1 MPVKDN
7 ISPGLQK
14 AAILLMAIGEQEAAE
29 IMKHME
35 PREVQKLGSAM
46 SRLKNIGKDEVD
58 AVINNF
64 VDTVER
70 QASIGHQSDEYV
82 RAVIAKALGEE
93 KGEAITDRILSHS
106 TVSGLEQ
113 LKWLDNRTIAGIL
126 ANEHRQ
132 IVSIV
137 LSYLE
142 ADQAAGVLGHFPE
155 DARHEIIMRIATLDA
170 VHPSAI
176 EELNRIM
183 ETQFATDKF
192 APSSSYGG
200 VKTAADVLNFLDL
213 SSLEAIVNK
222 IKEME
227 PELGAQLEDLM
238 FVFEDLLTIDDRG
251 IQALMRE
258 ISTDS
263 LVFAL
268 KGTSEEIR
276 QKIYSNMSKRAAE
289 MLREDLEAKGPV
301 KVSEVETAQK
311 EIIAVARRLADS
323 GEISL
328 GGKGGEEY
336 V

>member
-46 SRLKNIGKDEVD
+46 SRLRNIAKEEVD
-58 AVINNF
+58 SVINSF

-82 RAVIAKALGEE
+82 RSVIAKALGEE
-93 KGEAITDRILSHS
+93 KAEAITDRILSHS

-113 LKWLDNRTIAGIL
+113 LKWLDARTVAGIL

-132 IVSIV
+132 IVAIV

-142 ADQAAGVLGHFPE
+142 SDQAAGVLAHFPD
-155 DARHEIIMRIATLDA
+155 DARHEVIMRIATLDA
-170 VHPSAI
+170 VHPAAI

-192 APSSSYGG
+192 APASSYGG
-200 VKTAADVLNFLDL
+200 LKTAADVLNYLDV
-213 SSLEAIVNK
+213 SSLEAIIAK

-227 PELGAQLEDLM
+227 PDLGAQLEDLM
-238 FVFEDLLTIDDRG
+238 FVFEDLMEVDDRG

-258 ISTDS
+258 VSTDA
-263 LVFAL
+263 LVIAL
-268 KGTSEEIR
+268 KGTSDGIK
-276 QKIYSNMSKRAAE
+276 QKIFANMSKRAAE

-301 KVSEVETAQK
+301 KVSEVELAQK
-311 EIIAVARRLADS
+311 EIISVARRLAES

>member
-46 SRLKNIGKDEVD
+46 SRLRNIAKEEVD
-58 AVINNF
+58 SVINSF

-82 RAVIAKALGEE
+82 RSVIAKALGEE

-113 LKWLDNRTIAGIL
+113 LKWLDARTVAGIL

-132 IVSIV
+132 IVAIV

-142 ADQAAGVLGHFPE
+142 SDQAAGVLAHFPD
-155 DARHEIIMRIATLDA
+155 DARHEVIMRIATLDA
-170 VHPSAI
+170 VHPAAI

-192 APSSSYGG
+192 APASSYGG
-200 VKTAADVLNFLDL
+200 LKTAADVLNYLDV
-213 SSLEAIVNK
+213 SSLEAIIAK

-227 PELGAQLEDLM
+227 PDLGAQLEDLM
-238 FVFEDLLTIDDRG
+238 FVFEDLMDVDDRG

-258 ISTDS
+258 ISTDA
-263 LVFAL
+263 LVIAL
-268 KGTSEEIR
+268 KGTSDGIK
-276 QKIYSNMSKRAAE
+276 QKIFANMSKRAAE

-301 KVSEVETAQK
+301 KVSEVELAQK
-311 EIIAVARRLADS
+311 EIIAVARRLAES